1 MISAEAILNAG
12 TSREYKRSVLSLSN
26 GVDRLGSD
34 ISKLTTGAGVW
45 REELVQEKSQ
55 KQPTSNK

>member
-1 MISAEAILNAG
+1 M
-12 TSREYKRSVLSLSN
+12 SLSN